1 MKNKKLISLF
11 VTSLLTLN
19 LVGCSSTGN
28 EGKSEQGGT
37 TKAAENTLY
46 TNGGPEEF
54 FEAPWLNPGTFVYN
68 KVLYDRLIFADEN
81 LDPISGEGQLAK
93 SYEMSEDGLNLKFT
107 LRENVFWHDGEPITP
122 QDIKWSIEY
131 SLKTTVINNVFANTF
146 KAIEGAEDDKELGKQ
161 DIIDRGVTSKDVIC
175 GIAASGRTPYVIG
188 AMEYA
193 KELGCAVLSITMNPN
208 SEMSKKAD
216 LPINIIVG
224 AEVIMGSTRMKSGT
238 AQKMVCN
245 MLTTASMVKMGKV
258 YSNLMVDVKT
268 SNEKLVERAKRI
280 IMIATNVKYDVAEK
294 FLEEAD
300 NSVKLA
306 IFMIK
311 SGLDKDSAK
320 SILDRQEGYISEAL
334 KSIEKL

>member
-1 MKNKKLISLF
+1 MLIK
-11 VTSLLTLN
+11 TLEN
-19 LVGCSSTGN
+19 LVTEDRNKDTLQIDKEDTLGIIELINN
-28 EGKSEQGGT
+28 EDKTVAYAVEEQKESIAKAVDIIVDRMKQGGRLFYIGAGT
-37 TKAAENTLY
+37 SGRIGILDATECPPTYGVDFELVQAIIA
-46 TNGGPEEF
+46 GGNQ
-54 FEAPWLNPGTFVYN
+54 A
-68 KVLYDRLIFADEN
+68 I
-81 LDPISGEGQLAK
+81 
-93 SYEMSEDGLNLKFT
+93 
-107 LRENVFWHDGEPITP
+107 
-122 QDIKWSIEY
+122 
-131 SLKTTVINNVFANTF
+131 F
-146 KAIEGAEDDKELGKQ
+146 KAVEGAEDDKELGKQ

-320 SILDRQEGYISEAL
+320 NILDRQEGYISEAL
-334 KSIEKL
+334 KSIETL

>member
-1 MKNKKLISLF
+1 MLIK
-11 VTSLLTLN
+11 TLEN
-19 LVGCSSTGN
+19 LVTEGRNKNTLQIDKEDTLGIIELINN
-28 EGKSEQGGT
+28 EDKTVAYAVEEQKESIAKAVNIIVDRMKQGGRLFYIGAGT
-37 TKAAENTLY
+37 SGRIGILDATECPPTYGVDFELVQAIIA
-46 TNGGPEEF
+46 GGNQ
-54 FEAPWLNPGTFVYN
+54 A
-68 KVLYDRLIFADEN
+68 I
-81 LDPISGEGQLAK
+81 
-93 SYEMSEDGLNLKFT
+93 
-107 LRENVFWHDGEPITP
+107 
-122 QDIKWSIEY
+122 
-131 SLKTTVINNVFANTF
+131 F

-320 SILDRQEGYISEAL
+320 SILDRHEGYISEAL

>member
-1 MKNKKLISLF
+1 MLIK
-11 VTSLLTLN
+11 TLEN
-19 LVGCSSTGN
+19 LVTEGRNKNTLQIDKEDTLGIIELINN
-28 EGKSEQGGT
+28 EDKTVAYAVEKQKESIAKAVNIIVDRMKQGGRLFYIGAGT
-37 TKAAENTLY
+37 SGRIGILDATECPPTYGVDFELVQAIIA
-46 TNGGPEEF
+46 GGNQ
-54 FEAPWLNPGTFVYN
+54 A
-68 KVLYDRLIFADEN
+68 I
-81 LDPISGEGQLAK
+81 
-93 SYEMSEDGLNLKFT
+93 
-107 LRENVFWHDGEPITP
+107 
-122 QDIKWSIEY
+122 
-131 SLKTTVINNVFANTF
+131 F
-146 KAIEGAEDDKELGKQ
+146 KAVEGAEDDKELGKQ

-320 SILDRQEGYISEAL
+320 NILDRQEGYISEAL

>member
-1 MKNKKLISLF
+1 MLIK
-11 VTSLLTLN
+11 TLEN
-19 LVGCSSTGN
+19 LVTEGRNKNTLQIDKEDTLGIIELINN
-28 EGKSEQGGT
+28 EDKTVAYAVEEQKESIAKAVNIIVDRMKQGGRLFYIGAGT
-37 TKAAENTLY
+37 SGRIGILDATECPPTYGVDFELVQAIIA
-46 TNGGPEEF
+46 GGNQ
-54 FEAPWLNPGTFVYN
+54 A
-68 KVLYDRLIFADEN
+68 I
-81 LDPISGEGQLAK
+81 
-93 SYEMSEDGLNLKFT
+93 
-107 LRENVFWHDGEPITP
+107 
-122 QDIKWSIEY
+122 
-131 SLKTTVINNVFANTF
+131 F

-175 GIAASGRTPYVIG
+175 GIVASGRTPYVIG

>member
-1 MKNKKLISLF
+1 VTEGRNKNTLQIDKEDTLGIIELINNEDKTVAYAVEEQKESIAKAVNIIVDRMK
-11 VTSLLTLN
+11 
-19 LVGCSSTGN
+19 
-28 EGKSEQGGT
+28 QGGRLFYIGAGT
-37 TKAAENTLY
+37 SGRIGILDATECPPTYGVDFELVQAIIA
-46 TNGGPEEF
+46 GGNQ
-54 FEAPWLNPGTFVYN
+54 A
-68 KVLYDRLIFADEN
+68 I
-81 LDPISGEGQLAK
+81 
-93 SYEMSEDGLNLKFT
+93 
-107 LRENVFWHDGEPITP
+107 
-122 QDIKWSIEY
+122 
-131 SLKTTVINNVFANTF
+131 F

>member
-1 MKNKKLISLF
+1 MLIKNLE
-11 VTSLLTLN
+11 N
-19 LVGCSSTGN
+19 LVTEGRNKNTLQIDKEDTLGIIELINN
-28 EGKSEQGGT
+28 EDKTVAYAVEEQKESIAKAVNIIVDRMKQGGRLFYIGAGT
-37 TKAAENTLY
+37 SGRIGILDATECPPTYGVDFELVQAIIA
-46 TNGGPEEF
+46 GGNQ
-54 FEAPWLNPGTFVYN
+54 A
-68 KVLYDRLIFADEN
+68 I
-81 LDPISGEGQLAK
+81 
-93 SYEMSEDGLNLKFT
+93 
-107 LRENVFWHDGEPITP
+107 
-122 QDIKWSIEY
+122 
-131 SLKTTVINNVFANTF
+131 F

>member
-1 MKNKKLISLF
+1 MLIK
-11 VTSLLTLN
+11 TLEN
-19 LVGCSSTGN
+19 LVTEGRNKNTLQIDKEDTLGIIELINN
-28 EGKSEQGGT
+28 EDKTVAYAVEEQKESIAKAVNIIVDRMKQGGRLFYIGAGT
-37 TKAAENTLY
+37 SGRIGILDATECPPTYGVDFELVQAIIA
-46 TNGGPEEF
+46 GGNQ
-54 FEAPWLNPGTFVYN
+54 A
-68 KVLYDRLIFADEN
+68 IC
-81 LDPISGEGQLAK
+81 
-93 SYEMSEDGLNLKFT
+93 
-107 LRENVFWHDGEPITP
+107 
-122 QDIKWSIEY
+122 
-131 SLKTTVINNVFANTF
+131 

>member
-1 MKNKKLISLF
+1 MLIK
-11 VTSLLTLN
+11 TLEN
-19 LVGCSSTGN
+19 LVTEGRNKNTLQIDKEDTLGIIELINN
-28 EGKSEQGGT
+28 EDKTVAYAVEEQKESIAKAVNIIVDRMKQGGRLFYIGAGT
-37 TKAAENTLY
+37 SGRIGILDATECPPTYGVDFELVQAIIA
-46 TNGGPEEF
+46 GGNQ
-54 FEAPWLNPGTFVYN
+54 A
-68 KVLYDRLIFADEN
+68 I
-81 LDPISGEGQLAK
+81 
-93 SYEMSEDGLNLKFT
+93 
-107 LRENVFWHDGEPITP
+107 
-122 QDIKWSIEY
+122 
-131 SLKTTVINNVFANTF
+131 F

-175 GIAASGRTPYVIG
+175 GITASGRTPYVIG

>member
-1 MKNKKLISLF
+1 MLIK
-11 VTSLLTLN
+11 TLEN
-19 LVGCSSTGN
+19 LVTEGRNKNTLQIDKEDTLGIIELINN
-28 EGKSEQGGT
+28 EDKTVAYAVEEQKESIAKAVNIIVDRMKQGGRLFYIGAGT
-37 TKAAENTLY
+37 SGRIGILDATECPPTYGVDFELVQAIIA
-46 TNGGPEEF
+46 GGNQ
-54 FEAPWLNPGTFVYN
+54 A
-68 KVLYDRLIFADEN
+68 I
-81 LDPISGEGQLAK
+81 
-93 SYEMSEDGLNLKFT
+93 
-107 LRENVFWHDGEPITP
+107 
-122 QDIKWSIEY
+122 
-131 SLKTTVINNVFANTF
+131 F

-175 GIAASGRTPYVIG
+175 GIAASGRTPYAIG

>member
-1 MKNKKLISLF
+1 MLIK
-11 VTSLLTLN
+11 TLEN
-19 LVGCSSTGN
+19 LVTEDRNKNTLQIDKEDTLGIIELINN
-28 EGKSEQGGT
+28 EDKTVAYAVEEQKESIAKAVDIIVDRMKQGGRLFYIGAGT
-37 TKAAENTLY
+37 SGRIGILDATECPPTYGVDFELVQAIIA
-46 TNGGPEEF
+46 GGNQ
-54 FEAPWLNPGTFVYN
+54 A
-68 KVLYDRLIFADEN
+68 I
-81 LDPISGEGQLAK
+81 
-93 SYEMSEDGLNLKFT
+93 
-107 LRENVFWHDGEPITP
+107 
-122 QDIKWSIEY
+122 
-131 SLKTTVINNVFANTF
+131 F
-146 KAIEGAEDDKELGKQ
+146 KAVEAAEDDKELGKQ

-320 SILDRQEGYISEAL
+320 NILDRQEGYISEAL
-334 KSIEKL
+334 KSIETL

>member
-1 MKNKKLISLF
+1 MLMK
-11 VTSLLTLN
+11 TLEN
-19 LVGCSSTGN
+19 LVT
-28 EGKSEQGGT
+28 EGRN
-37 TKAAENTLY
+37 ENTL
-46 TNGGPEEF
+46 EID
-54 FEAPWLNPGTFVYN
+54 
-68 KVLYDRLIFADEN
+68 KEN
-81 LDPISGEGQLAK
+81 
-93 SYEMSEDGLNLKFT
+93 T
-107 LRENVFWHDGEPITP
+107 LGI
-122 QDIKWSIEY
+122 IE
-131 SLKTTVINNVFANTF
+131 LINNEDKIVAYAVEKQKESIAKAVNIIVDGMKKGGRLFYIGAGTSGRIGILDATECPPTYGVDFELVQAIIAGGNQAIF
-146 KAIEGAEDDKELGKQ
+146 KAVEGAEDDKELGKQ
-161 DIIDRGVTSKDVIC
+161 DIIDRGVTSKDIIC

-193 KELGCAVLSITMNPN
+193 KELGCAVLSITMNPD

-216 LPINIIVG
+216 LPISIIVG

-280 IMIATNVKYDVAEK
+280 IMIATNVEYNVAEK

-306 IFMIK
+306 IFMLK
-311 SGLDKDSAK
+311 SGLDMDSAK
-320 SILDRQEGYISEAL
+320 NILDRHEGYISEAL
-334 KSIEKL
+334 KSIEIL

>member
-1 MKNKKLISLF
+1 MLIK
-11 VTSLLTLN
+11 TLEN
-19 LVGCSSTGN
+19 LVTEDRNKNTLQIDKEDTLGIIELINN
-28 EGKSEQGGT
+28 EDKTVAYAVEEQKESIAKAVDIIVDRMKQGGRLFYIGAGT
-37 TKAAENTLY
+37 SGRIGILDATECPPTYGVDFELVQAIIA
-46 TNGGPEEF
+46 GGNQ
-54 FEAPWLNPGTFVYN
+54 A
-68 KVLYDRLIFADEN
+68 I
-81 LDPISGEGQLAK
+81 
-93 SYEMSEDGLNLKFT
+93 
-107 LRENVFWHDGEPITP
+107 
-122 QDIKWSIEY
+122 
-131 SLKTTVINNVFANTF
+131 F
-146 KAIEGAEDDKELGKQ
+146 KAVEGAEDDKELGKQ

-216 LPINIIVG
+216 LSINIIVG

-320 SILDRQEGYISEAL
+320 NILDRQEGYISEAL
-334 KSIEKL
+334 KSIETL

>member
-1 MKNKKLISLF
+1 MLIK
-11 VTSLLTLN
+11 TLEN
-19 LVGCSSTGN
+19 LVTEGRNKNTLQIDKEDTLGIIELINN
-28 EGKSEQGGT
+28 EDKTVAYAVEEQKESIAKAVNIIVDRMKQGGRLFYIGAGT
-37 TKAAENTLY
+37 SGRIGILDATECPPTYGVDFELVQAIIA
-46 TNGGPEEF
+46 GGNQ
-54 FEAPWLNPGTFVYN
+54 A
-68 KVLYDRLIFADEN
+68 I
-81 LDPISGEGQLAK
+81 
-93 SYEMSEDGLNLKFT
+93 
-107 LRENVFWHDGEPITP
+107 
-122 QDIKWSIEY
+122 
-131 SLKTTVINNVFANTF
+131 F
-146 KAIEGAEDDKELGKQ
+146 KAVEGAEDDKELGRQ

-216 LPINIIVG
+216 LPISIIVG

-280 IMIATNVKYDVAEK
+280 IMIATSVEYDVAEK

-320 SILDRQEGYISEAL
+320 NILDRQEGYISEAL
-334 KSIEKL
+334 KSIEIL

>member
-1 MKNKKLISLF
+1 MLIK
-11 VTSLLTLN
+11 TLEN
-19 LVGCSSTGN
+19 LVTEGRNKNTLQIDKEDTLGIIELINN
-28 EGKSEQGGT
+28 EDKTVAYAVEEQKESIAKAVNIIVDRMKQGGRLFYIGAGT
-37 TKAAENTLY
+37 SGRIGILDATECPPTYGVDFELVQAIIA
-46 TNGGPEEF
+46 GGNQ
-54 FEAPWLNPGTFVYN
+54 A
-68 KVLYDRLIFADEN
+68 I
-81 LDPISGEGQLAK
+81 
-93 SYEMSEDGLNLKFT
+93 
-107 LRENVFWHDGEPITP
+107 
-122 QDIKWSIEY
+122 
-131 SLKTTVINNVFANTF
+131 F
-146 KAIEGAEDDKELGKQ
+146 KAVEGAEDDKELGKQ

-280 IMIATNVKYDVAEK
+280 IMIATNVEYDVAEK

-320 SILDRQEGYISEAL
+320 NILDRQEGYISEAL
-334 KSIEKL
+334 KSIERL

>member
-1 MKNKKLISLF
+1 MLIK
-11 VTSLLTLN
+11 TLEN
-19 LVGCSSTGN
+19 LVTEDRNKNTLQIDKEDTLGIIELINN
-28 EGKSEQGGT
+28 EDKTVAYAVEEQKESIAKAVDIIVDRMKQGGRLFYIGAGT
-37 TKAAENTLY
+37 SGRIGILDATECPPTYGVDFELVQAIIA
-46 TNGGPEEF
+46 GGNQ
-54 FEAPWLNPGTFVYN
+54 A
-68 KVLYDRLIFADEN
+68 I
-81 LDPISGEGQLAK
+81 
-93 SYEMSEDGLNLKFT
+93 
-107 LRENVFWHDGEPITP
+107 
-122 QDIKWSIEY
+122 
-131 SLKTTVINNVFANTF
+131 F
-146 KAIEGAEDDKELGKQ
+146 KAVEGAEDDKELGKQ

-334 KSIEKL
+334 KSIETL

>member
-1 MKNKKLISLF
+1 MLIK
-11 VTSLLTLN
+11 TLEN
-19 LVGCSSTGN
+19 LVTEGRNKNTLQIDKEDTLGIIELINN
-28 EGKSEQGGT
+28 EDKTVAYAVEEQKESIAKAVNIIVDRMKQGGRLFYIGAGT
-37 TKAAENTLY
+37 SGRIGILDATECPPTYGVDFELVQAIIA
-46 TNGGPEEF
+46 GGNQ
-54 FEAPWLNPGTFVYN
+54 A
-68 KVLYDRLIFADEN
+68 I
-81 LDPISGEGQLAK
+81 
-93 SYEMSEDGLNLKFT
+93 
-107 LRENVFWHDGEPITP
+107 
-122 QDIKWSIEY
+122 
-131 SLKTTVINNVFANTF
+131 F

-224 AEVIMGSTRMKSGT
+224 TEVIMGSTRMKSGT

>member
-1 MKNKKLISLF
+1 MLIK
-11 VTSLLTLN
+11 TLEN
-19 LVGCSSTGN
+19 LVTEGRNKNTLQIDKEDTLGIIELINN
-28 EGKSEQGGT
+28 EDKTVAYAVEEQKESIAKAVNIIVDRMKQGGRLFYIGAGT
-37 TKAAENTLY
+37 SGRIGILDATECPPTYGVDFELVQAIIA
-46 TNGGPEEF
+46 GGNQ
-54 FEAPWLNPGTFVYN
+54 A
-68 KVLYDRLIFADEN
+68 I
-81 LDPISGEGQLAK
+81 
-93 SYEMSEDGLNLKFT
+93 
-107 LRENVFWHDGEPITP
+107 
-122 QDIKWSIEY
+122 
-131 SLKTTVINNVFANTF
+131 F
-146 KAIEGAEDDKELGKQ
+146 KAVEGAEDDKELGKQ

-193 KELGCAVLSITMNPN
+193 KDLGCAVLSITMNPN

-258 YSNLMVDVKT
+258 YSNLMIDVKT

-280 IMIATNVKYDVAEK
+280 IMIATNVEYDVAEK

-320 SILDRQEGYISEAL
+320 NILDRQEGYISEAL
-334 KSIEKL
+334 KSIERL

>member
-1 MKNKKLISLF
+1 MLIK
-11 VTSLLTLN
+11 TLEN
-19 LVGCSSTGN
+19 LVTEGRNKNTLQIDKEDTLSIIELINN
-28 EGKSEQGGT
+28 EDKTVAYAVEEQKESIAKAVNIIVDRMKQGGRLFYIGAGT
-37 TKAAENTLY
+37 SGRIGILDATECPPTYGVDFELVQAIIA
-46 TNGGPEEF
+46 GGNQ
-54 FEAPWLNPGTFVYN
+54 A
-68 KVLYDRLIFADEN
+68 I
-81 LDPISGEGQLAK
+81 
-93 SYEMSEDGLNLKFT
+93 
-107 LRENVFWHDGEPITP
+107 
-122 QDIKWSIEY
+122 
-131 SLKTTVINNVFANTF
+131 F

>member
-1 MKNKKLISLF
+1 MLIKTLENLVTEGRNKNTLQIDKEDTLGIIELINNEDKTVAYAVEEQKESIAKAVNIIVDRMKQGGRLF
-11 VTSLLTLN
+11 YIGAVTSGRIGILDATECPPTYGVDFE
-19 LVGCSSTGN
+19 LVQAIIAGGN
-28 EGKSEQGGT
+28 Q
-37 TKAAENTLY
+37 A
-46 TNGGPEEF
+46 
-54 FEAPWLNPGTFVYN
+54 
-68 KVLYDRLIFADEN
+68 I
-81 LDPISGEGQLAK
+81 
-93 SYEMSEDGLNLKFT
+93 
-107 LRENVFWHDGEPITP
+107 
-122 QDIKWSIEY
+122 
-131 SLKTTVINNVFANTF
+131 F

>member
-1 MKNKKLISLF
+1 MLIK
-11 VTSLLTLN
+11 TLEN
-19 LVGCSSTGN
+19 LVTEGRNKNTLQIDKEDTLGIIELINN
-28 EGKSEQGGT
+28 EDKTVAYAVEEQKESIAKAVDIIVDRMKQGGRLFYIGAGT
-37 TKAAENTLY
+37 SGRIGILDATECPPTYGVDFELVQAIIA
-46 TNGGPEEF
+46 GGNQ
-54 FEAPWLNPGTFVYN
+54 A
-68 KVLYDRLIFADEN
+68 I
-81 LDPISGEGQLAK
+81 
-93 SYEMSEDGLNLKFT
+93 
-107 LRENVFWHDGEPITP
+107 
-122 QDIKWSIEY
+122 
-131 SLKTTVINNVFANTF
+131 F
-146 KAIEGAEDDKELGKQ
+146 KAVEGAEDDKELGKQ

-311 SGLDKDSAK
+311 SDLDKDSAK
-320 SILDRQEGYISEAL
+320 NILDRQEGYISEAL
-334 KSIEKL
+334 KSIETL

>member
-1 MKNKKLISLF
+1 MLIK
-11 VTSLLTLN
+11 TLEN
-19 LVGCSSTGN
+19 LVT
-28 EGKSEQGGT
+28 EGRNKNTLQID
-37 TKAAENTLY
+37 KENTL
-46 TNGGPEEF
+46 G
-54 FEAPWLNPGTFVYN
+54 
-68 KVLYDRLIFADEN
+68 I
-81 LDPISGEGQLAK
+81 
-93 SYEMSEDGLNLKFT
+93 
-107 LRENVFWHDGEPITP
+107 
-122 QDIKWSIEY
+122 IE
-131 SLKTTVINNVFANTF
+131 LINNEDKTVAYAVEEQKESIAKAVNIIVDRMKQGGRLFYIGAGTSGRIGILDATECPPTYGVDFELVQAIIAGGNQAIF

>member
-1 MKNKKLISLF
+1 MLIK
-11 VTSLLTLN
+11 TLEN
-19 LVGCSSTGN
+19 LVTEGRNKNTLQIDKEDTLGIIELINN
-28 EGKSEQGGT
+28 EDKTVAYAVEEQKESIAKAVNIIVDRMKQGGRLFYIGAGT
-37 TKAAENTLY
+37 SGRIGILDATECPPTYGVDFELVQAIIA
-46 TNGGPEEF
+46 GGNQ
-54 FEAPWLNPGTFVYN
+54 A
-68 KVLYDRLIFADEN
+68 I
-81 LDPISGEGQLAK
+81 
-93 SYEMSEDGLNLKFT
+93 
-107 LRENVFWHDGEPITP
+107 
-122 QDIKWSIEY
+122 
-131 SLKTTVINNVFANTF
+131 F

-175 GIAASGRTPYVIG
+175 GIAASGRTSYVIG

-300 NSVKLA
+300 NRVKLA

>member
-1 MKNKKLISLF
+1 LE
-11 VTSLLTLN
+11 N
-19 LVGCSSTGN
+19 LVTEGRNKNTLQIDKEDTLGIIELINN
-28 EGKSEQGGT
+28 EDKTVAYAVEEQKESIAKAVNIIVDRMKQGGRLFYIGAGT
-37 TKAAENTLY
+37 SGRIGILDATECPPTYGVDFELVQAIIA
-46 TNGGPEEF
+46 GGNQ
-54 FEAPWLNPGTFVYN
+54 A
-68 KVLYDRLIFADEN
+68 I
-81 LDPISGEGQLAK
+81 
-93 SYEMSEDGLNLKFT
+93 
-107 LRENVFWHDGEPITP
+107 
-122 QDIKWSIEY
+122 
-131 SLKTTVINNVFANTF
+131 F

>member
-1 MKNKKLISLF
+1 MLIK
-11 VTSLLTLN
+11 TLEN
-19 LVGCSSTGN
+19 LVTEDRNKNTLQIDKEDTLGIIELINN
-28 EGKSEQGGT
+28 EDKTVAYAVEEQKESIAKAVDIIVDRMKQGGRLFYIGAGT
-37 TKAAENTLY
+37 SGRIGILDATECPPTYGVDFELVQAIIA
-46 TNGGPEEF
+46 GGNQ
-54 FEAPWLNPGTFVYN
+54 A
-68 KVLYDRLIFADEN
+68 I
-81 LDPISGEGQLAK
+81 
-93 SYEMSEDGLNLKFT
+93 
-107 LRENVFWHDGEPITP
+107 
-122 QDIKWSIEY
+122 
-131 SLKTTVINNVFANTF
+131 F
-146 KAIEGAEDDKELGKQ
+146 KAVEGAEDDKELGKQ

-320 SILDRQEGYISEAL
+320 NILDRQEGYISEAL
-334 KSIEKL
+334 KSIERL

>member
-1 MKNKKLISLF
+1 MLIK
-11 VTSLLTLN
+11 TLEN
-19 LVGCSSTGN
+19 LVTEGRNKNTLQIDKEDTLGIIELINN
-28 EGKSEQGGT
+28 EDKTVAYAVEEQKESIAKAVDIIVDRMKQGGRLFYIGAGT
-37 TKAAENTLY
+37 SGRIGILDATECPPTYGVDFELVQAIIA
-46 TNGGPEEF
+46 GGNQ
-54 FEAPWLNPGTFVYN
+54 A
-68 KVLYDRLIFADEN
+68 I
-81 LDPISGEGQLAK
+81 
-93 SYEMSEDGLNLKFT
+93 
-107 LRENVFWHDGEPITP
+107 
-122 QDIKWSIEY
+122 
-131 SLKTTVINNVFANTF
+131 F
-146 KAIEGAEDDKELGKQ
+146 KAVEGAEDDKELGKQ

-280 IMIATNVKYDVAEK
+280 IMIATNVEYDVAEK

-320 SILDRQEGYISEAL
+320 NLLDRQEGYISEAL
-334 KSIEKL
+334 KSIERL

>member
-1 MKNKKLISLF
+1 MLIK
-11 VTSLLTLN
+11 TLEN
-19 LVGCSSTGN
+19 LVTEDRNKNTLQIDKEDTLGIIELINN
-28 EGKSEQGGT
+28 EDKTVAYAVEEQKESIAKAVDIIVDRMKQGGRLFYIGAGT
-37 TKAAENTLY
+37 SGRIGILDATECPPTYGVDFELVQAIIA
-46 TNGGPEEF
+46 GGNQ
-54 FEAPWLNPGTFVYN
+54 A
-68 KVLYDRLIFADEN
+68 I
-81 LDPISGEGQLAK
+81 
-93 SYEMSEDGLNLKFT
+93 
-107 LRENVFWHDGEPITP
+107 
-122 QDIKWSIEY
+122 
-131 SLKTTVINNVFANTF
+131 F
-146 KAIEGAEDDKELGKQ
+146 KAVEGAEDDKELGKQ

-258 YSNLMVDVKT
+258 YSNLMIDVKT

-311 SGLDKDSAK
+311 SDLDKDSAK
-320 SILDRQEGYISEAL
+320 NILDRQEGYISEAL
-334 KSIEKL
+334 KSIETL

>member
-1 MKNKKLISLF
+1 MLIK
-11 VTSLLTLN
+11 TLEN
-19 LVGCSSTGN
+19 LVTEDRNKNTLQIDKEDTLGIIELINN
-28 EGKSEQGGT
+28 EDKTVAYAVEEQKESIAKAVNIIVDRMKQGGRLFYIGAGT
-37 TKAAENTLY
+37 SGRIGILDATECPPTYGVDFELVQAIIA
-46 TNGGPEEF
+46 GGNQ
-54 FEAPWLNPGTFVYN
+54 A
-68 KVLYDRLIFADEN
+68 I
-81 LDPISGEGQLAK
+81 
-93 SYEMSEDGLNLKFT
+93 
-107 LRENVFWHDGEPITP
+107 
-122 QDIKWSIEY
+122 
-131 SLKTTVINNVFANTF
+131 F

>member
-1 MKNKKLISLF
+1 MLIK
-11 VTSLLTLN
+11 TLEN
-19 LVGCSSTGN
+19 LVTEGRNKNTLQIDKEDTLGIIELINN
-28 EGKSEQGGT
+28 EDKTVAYAVEEQKESIAKAVNIIVDRMKQGGRLFYIGAGT
-37 TKAAENTLY
+37 SGRIGILDATECPPTYGVDFELVQAIIA
-46 TNGGPEEF
+46 GGNQ
-54 FEAPWLNPGTFVYN
+54 A
-68 KVLYDRLIFADEN
+68 I
-81 LDPISGEGQLAK
+81 
-93 SYEMSEDGLNLKFT
+93 
-107 LRENVFWHDGEPITP
+107 
-122 QDIKWSIEY
+122 
-131 SLKTTVINNVFANTF
+131 F

-161 DIIDRGVTSKDVIC
+161 DIIDRGVTSKGVIC

-280 IMIATNVKYDVAEK
+280 IMIATDVKYDVAEK

>member
-1 MKNKKLISLF
+1 MLIK
-11 VTSLLTLN
+11 TLEN
-19 LVGCSSTGN
+19 LVTEGRNKNTLQIDKEDTLGIIELINN
-28 EGKSEQGGT
+28 EDKTVAYAVEEQKESIAKAVNIIVDRMKQGGRLFYIGAGT
-37 TKAAENTLY
+37 SGRIGILDATECPPTYGVDFELVQAIIA
-46 TNGGPEEF
+46 GGNQ
-54 FEAPWLNPGTFVYN
+54 A
-68 KVLYDRLIFADEN
+68 I
-81 LDPISGEGQLAK
+81 
-93 SYEMSEDGLNLKFT
+93 
-107 LRENVFWHDGEPITP
+107 
-122 QDIKWSIEY
+122 
-131 SLKTTVINNVFANTF
+131 F

-320 SILDRQEGYISEAL
+320 SILDRQEGYILSL
-334 KSIEKL
+334 IHI

>member
-1 MKNKKLISLF
+1 K
-11 VTSLLTLN
+11 TLEN
-19 LVGCSSTGN
+19 LVTEGRNKNTLQIDKEDTLGIIELINN
-28 EGKSEQGGT
+28 EDKTVAYAVEEQKESIAKAVNIIVDRMKQGGRLFYIGAGT
-37 TKAAENTLY
+37 SGRIGILDATECPPTYGVDFELVQAIIA
-46 TNGGPEEF
+46 GGNQ
-54 FEAPWLNPGTFVYN
+54 A
-68 KVLYDRLIFADEN
+68 I
-81 LDPISGEGQLAK
+81 
-93 SYEMSEDGLNLKFT
+93 
-107 LRENVFWHDGEPITP
+107 
-122 QDIKWSIEY
+122 
-131 SLKTTVINNVFANTF
+131 F

>member
-1 MKNKKLISLF
+1 MLIK
-11 VTSLLTLN
+11 TLEN
-19 LVGCSSTGN
+19 LVTEGRNKNTLQIDKEDTLGIIELINN
-28 EGKSEQGGT
+28 EDKTVAYAVEEQKESIAKAVNIIVDRMKQGGRLFYIGAGT
-37 TKAAENTLY
+37 SGRIGILDATECPPTYGVDFELVQAIIA
-46 TNGGPEEF
+46 GGNQ
-54 FEAPWLNPGTFVYN
+54 A
-68 KVLYDRLIFADEN
+68 I
-81 LDPISGEGQLAK
+81 
-93 SYEMSEDGLNLKFT
+93 
-107 LRENVFWHDGEPITP
+107 
-122 QDIKWSIEY
+122 
-131 SLKTTVINNVFANTF
+131 F

-311 SGLDKDSAK
+311 SSLDKDSAK

>member
-1 MKNKKLISLF
+1 MLIK
-11 VTSLLTLN
+11 TLEN
-19 LVGCSSTGN
+19 LVTEDRNKNTLQIDKEDTLGIIELINN
-28 EGKSEQGGT
+28 EDKTVAYAVEEQKESIAKAVDIIVDRMKQGGRLFYIGAGT
-37 TKAAENTLY
+37 SGRIGILDATECPPTYGVDFELVQAIIA
-46 TNGGPEEF
+46 GGNQ
-54 FEAPWLNPGTFVYN
+54 A
-68 KVLYDRLIFADEN
+68 I
-81 LDPISGEGQLAK
+81 
-93 SYEMSEDGLNLKFT
+93 
-107 LRENVFWHDGEPITP
+107 
-122 QDIKWSIEY
+122 
-131 SLKTTVINNVFANTF
+131 F
-146 KAIEGAEDDKELGKQ
+146 KAVEGAEDDKELGKQ
-161 DIIDRGVTSKDVIC
+161 DIIDRGVTSKDIIC

-193 KELGCAVLSITMNPN
+193 KELGCAVLSITMNRN

-320 SILDRQEGYISEAL
+320 NILDRQEGYISEAL
-334 KSIEKL
+334 KSIETL

>member
-1 MKNKKLISLF
+1 MLIK
-11 VTSLLTLN
+11 TLEN
-19 LVGCSSTGN
+19 LVTEGRNKNTLQIDKEDTLGIIELINN
-28 EGKSEQGGT
+28 EDKTVAYAVEEQKESIAKAVNIIVDRMKQGGRLFYIGAGT
-37 TKAAENTLY
+37 SGRIGILDATECPPTY
-46 TNGGPEEF
+46 GVD
-54 FEAPWLNPGTFVYN
+54 FELVQA
-68 KVLYDRLIFADEN
+68 I
-81 LDPISGEGQLAK
+81 
-93 SYEMSEDGLNLKFT
+93 
-107 LRENVFWHDGEPITP
+107 
-122 QDIKWSIEY
+122 
-131 SLKTTVINNVFANTF
+131 
-146 KAIEGAEDDKELGKQ
+146 IEGAEDDKELGKQ

-280 IMIATNVKYDVAEK
+280 IMIATNVEYDVAEK

-320 SILDRQEGYISEAL
+320 NILDRQEGYISEAL
-334 KSIEKL
+334 KSIERL

>member
-1 MKNKKLISLF
+1 MLIK
-11 VTSLLTLN
+11 TLEN
-19 LVGCSSTGN
+19 LVT
-28 EGKSEQGGT
+28 EGRNK
-37 TKAAENTLY
+37 NTLQID
-46 TNGGPEEF
+46 
-54 FEAPWLNPGTFVYN
+54 
-68 KVLYDRLIFADEN
+68 K
-81 LDPISGEGQLAK
+81 
-93 SYEMSEDGLNLKFT
+93 EDT
-107 LRENVFWHDGEPITP
+107 LGI
-122 QDIKWSIEY
+122 IE
-131 SLKTTVINNVFANTF
+131 LINNEDKTVAYAVEEQKESIAKAVNIIVDRMKHGGRLFYIGAGTSGRIGILDATECPPTYGVDFELVQAIIAGGNQAIF

>member
-1 MKNKKLISLF
+1 MLIK
-11 VTSLLTLN
+11 TLEN
-19 LVGCSSTGN
+19 LVTEGRNKNTLQIDKEDTLGIIELINN
-28 EGKSEQGGT
+28 EDKTVAYAVEEQKESIAKAVNIIVDRMKQGGRLFYIGAGT
-37 TKAAENTLY
+37 SGRIGILDATECPPTYGVDFELVQAIIA
-46 TNGGPEEF
+46 GGNQ
-54 FEAPWLNPGTFVYN
+54 A
-68 KVLYDRLIFADEN
+68 I
-81 LDPISGEGQLAK
+81 
-93 SYEMSEDGLNLKFT
+93 
-107 LRENVFWHDGEPITP
+107 
-122 QDIKWSIEY
+122 
-131 SLKTTVINNVFANTF
+131 F

-320 SILDRQEGYISEAL
+320 SILDRQEGYISEVL

>member
-1 MKNKKLISLF
+1 MLIK
-11 VTSLLTLN
+11 TLEN
-19 LVGCSSTGN
+19 LVTEDRNKNTLQIDKEDTLGIIELINN
-28 EGKSEQGGT
+28 EDKTVAYAVEEQKESIAKAVDIIVDRMKQGGRLFYIGAGT
-37 TKAAENTLY
+37 SGRIGILDATECPPTYGVDFELVQAIIA
-46 TNGGPEEF
+46 GGNQ
-54 FEAPWLNPGTFVYN
+54 A
-68 KVLYDRLIFADEN
+68 I
-81 LDPISGEGQLAK
+81 
-93 SYEMSEDGLNLKFT
+93 
-107 LRENVFWHDGEPITP
+107 
-122 QDIKWSIEY
+122 
-131 SLKTTVINNVFANTF
+131 F
-146 KAIEGAEDDKELGKQ
+146 KAVEGAEDDKELGKQ

-280 IMIATNVKYDVAEK
+280 IMIATNIKYDIAEK

-320 SILDRQEGYISEAL
+320 NILDRQEGYISEAL
-334 KSIEKL
+334 KSIETL

>member
-1 MKNKKLISLF
+1 
-11 VTSLLTLN
+11 N
-19 LVGCSSTGN
+19 LVTEGRNKNTLQIDKEDTLGIIELINN
-28 EGKSEQGGT
+28 EDKTVAYAVEEQKESIAKAVNIIVDRMKQGGRLFYIGAGT
-37 TKAAENTLY
+37 SGRIGILDATECPPTYGVDFELVQAIIA
-46 TNGGPEEF
+46 GGNQ
-54 FEAPWLNPGTFVYN
+54 A
-68 KVLYDRLIFADEN
+68 I
-81 LDPISGEGQLAK
+81 
-93 SYEMSEDGLNLKFT
+93 
-107 LRENVFWHDGEPITP
+107 
-122 QDIKWSIEY
+122 
-131 SLKTTVINNVFANTF
+131 F